1 MPEKTIFI
9 NGQFHTF
16 DRNTHGA
23 QALAVE
29 DGIIIDAGANT
40 HIRPLGRRGYKVID
54 LKKRTVVPG
63 IIDSHI
69 HVLSLGIGFRRINLD
84 GVDSLISVKK
94 ILRETA
100 ATLRTGEWLR
110 GRGWN
115 KNLWGEDFPDKSILD
130 EITSNPVALDSK
142 DGHLLWVNSAALKYV
157 GIGATTS
164 DPPGGIIEKD
174 ARSEPTG
181 ILKENAV
188 DLVLDRI
195 PQMAYADKLDA
206 VGRAQ
211 EHLLGLGI
219 IGAGDCNE
227 DRDLFTIYHE
237 LDRKREL
244 KLRIFKMV
252 PKAALTRAIDFKFHT
267 GFGTE
272 HFRVG
277 CLKLFADGALGSQT
291 ALMFEPYEK
300 SKGNFGIETLAPA
313 EIDELV
319 ARAVRAGISVAMHAI
334 GDKANFQALKGIG
347 KYARQF
353 RDKGLRPR
361 IEHAQVLRKSDI
373 PLFARY
379 DIIASA
385 QPIHATSDR
394 DTADRYW
401 GKRARYAYPF
411 KSFINSGACLAFGSD
426 APIETADPIAGIYA
440 AVTRKRQ
447 KEDRP
452 AWYPE
457 EKLTTRQA
465 VQAYSK
471 GASRACCYDD
481 ITGSISIGKR
491 ADFAALSEDIFSM
504 RPDAIKDARNQL
516 TVVDGKPVFGE
527 I

>member
-1 MPEKTIFI
+1 
-9 NGQFHTF
+9 
-16 DRNTHGA
+16 
-23 QALAVE
+23 
-29 DGIIIDAGANT
+29 
-40 HIRPLGRRGYKVID
+40 
-54 LKKRTVVPG
+54 
-63 IIDSHI
+63 
-69 HVLSLGIGFRRINLD
+69 
-84 GVDSLISVKK
+84 
-94 ILRETA
+94 
-100 ATLRTGEWLR
+100 
-110 GRGWN
+110 
-115 KNLWGEDFPDKSILD
+115 
-130 EITSNPVALDSK
+130 
-142 DGHLLWVNSAALKYV
+142 
-157 GIGATTS
+157 
-164 DPPGGIIEKD
+164 
-174 ARSEPTG
+174 
-181 ILKENAV
+181 
-188 DLVLDRI
+188 
-195 PQMAYADKLDA
+195 
-206 VGRAQ
+206 
-211 EHLLGLGI
+211 
-219 IGAGDCNE
+219 
-227 DRDLFTIYHE
+227 
-237 LDRKREL
+237 
-244 KLRIFKMV
+244 
-252 PKAALTRAIDFKFHT
+252 
-267 GFGTE
+267 
-272 HFRVG
+272 
-277 CLKLFADGALGSQT
+277 
-291 ALMFEPYEK
+291 
-300 SKGNFGIETLAPA
+300 LAPA